1 MTRIVRE
8 TGDEGIRSYG
18 PGKFH
23 TLIDSYA
30 FEVAGDGVDEEAS
43 YGEGGGWYGLVL
55 LDAPTR
61 KRVVE
66 VATENKDELTEDEQ
80 ELLDDSVAVIFFERS
95 DGIVEAD
102 WFEDKEKADEA
113 WADIEADTAEEEEE
127 EEEEEGE
134 DDFDLE
140 GEMETGLVI
149 TDTRG
154 GKYSISLEGKS
165 LGSFS
170 DFDDALKHGAQAM
183 QDANFF
189 PNVFHVNDHG
199 NVDLLAVTPEI
210 KRGKVVSVE
219 YTVERGWV

>member
-1 MTRIVRE
+1 
-8 TGDEGIRSYG
+8 
-18 PGKFH
+18 
-23 TLIDSYA
+23 
-30 FEVAGDGVDEEAS
+30 
-43 YGEGGGWYGLVL
+43 VL
-55 LDAPTR
+55 LDGPTR
-61 KRVVE
+61 KRVAE
-66 VATENKDELTEDEQ
+66 VAIENKDELTEDER

-102 WFEDKEKADEA
+102 WFEDKEKAEQA
-113 WADIEADTAEEEEE
+113 WADIEADTEEEEE
-127 EEEEEGE
+127 EEEEED

-154 GKYSISLEGKS
+154 DKYSVSLEGKS
-165 LGSFS
+165 LGSYD

-183 QDANFF
+183 QDQNYF

-210 KRGKVVSVE
+210 KRGKVVKVE